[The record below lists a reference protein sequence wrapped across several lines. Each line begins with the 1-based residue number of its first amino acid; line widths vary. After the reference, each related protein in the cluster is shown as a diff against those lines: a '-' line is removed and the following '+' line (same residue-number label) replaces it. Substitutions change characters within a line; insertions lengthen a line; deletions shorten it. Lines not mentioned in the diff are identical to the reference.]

1 MKKKRKKIQDM
12 ANTIVLKRHNIIKSF
27 KDKGEE
33 EKKYG
38 FTLYQG
44 GVVPWNQLSVVIIEN
59 VNVEECCGI
68 HHDNTSQVCYIK
80 IKKTKKNFRWYC

>member
-27 KDKGEE
+27 IDKGEE

-44 GVVPWNQLSVVIIEN
+44 GVVP
-59 VNVEECCGI
+59 
-68 HHDNTSQVCYIK
+68 
-80 IKKTKKNFRWYC
+80 